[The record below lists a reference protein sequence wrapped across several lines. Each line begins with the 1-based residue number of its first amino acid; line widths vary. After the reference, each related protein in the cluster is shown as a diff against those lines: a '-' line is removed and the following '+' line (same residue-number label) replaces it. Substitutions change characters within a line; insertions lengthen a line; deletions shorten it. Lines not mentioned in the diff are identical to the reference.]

1 MALEEAGPYYLIS
14 SMLCELKVENLALID
29 SLHLKIDRLDGDAL
43 VVMTGE
49 TGAGK
54 SIMMRAIDLL
64 SGARGSA
71 QWIRSGARSCS
82 VEALF
87 EIGEH
92 YRSVRQRIEKSGF
105 GDSDQVVFKRII
117 SQNGR
122 SRFYIN
128 GSLATAK
135 TVSDICFR
143 LLCLGGQ
150 HDHQQ
155 LLQPS
160 LHLDFLDILGDHF
173 EDRERFRSM
182 YDDWRQAE
190 AELHALLERQR
201 EREQRRDFLSFQI
214 KEISEIAPRSGEDE
228 ELGAERNRLKNGEA
242 LLRLSR
248 ECYELLS
255 GPVSENLAL
264 VRKNIEQ
271 LQRLDPDLQNLAEEL
286 SSYSFLAEDY
296 SGRVRSYTD
305 GLDPDPA
312 RLDAVNA
319 RLDKLRGLKRKYGDS
334 LEEVQAYCRNAGQ
347 ELEALDNIDQ
357 QIENQRLKAAGLE
370 EDVLA
375 AATKLS
381 AARQQTAA
389 GLERS
394 MTSELQSLFFEQ
406 STVEVRFEPFE
417 ERADQLRA
425 TGFDRVE
432 FFFAPNPGEPPR
444 PLAKVASGGELS
456 RLMLAFKCLL
466 ARKDMVETVIFDE
479 VDAGVGGEAAES
491 VARKIKEL
499 ARHHQVICIT
509 HLPQIAARGSAHF
522 LVQKR
527 LTEGRTITSVSLLSE
542 DQRVEELAR
551 MLAGDSASDQ
561 TNAWARELLDKGR
574 VAA

>member
-1 MALEEAGPYYLIS
+1 
-14 SMLCELKVENLALID
+14 MLCELKVENLALID
-29 SLHLKIDRLDGDAL
+29 SLHLKFERSDGDAL

-54 SIMMRAIDLL
+54 SIMMRAVDLL
-64 SGARGSA
+64 SGGRGSA
-71 QWIRSGARSCS
+71 QWIRSGASNCS

-92 YRSVRQRIEKSGF
+92 YRSIRRRIEKCGF
-105 GDSDQVVFKRII
+105 GDSDQVVFKRVI

-135 TVSDICFR
+135 IVSDICFR
-143 LLCLGGQ
+143 LLSVGSQ

-155 LLQPS
+155 LLQPVM
-160 LHLDFLDILGDHF
+160 HLEFLDILGDHL
-173 EDRERFRSM
+173 EDRRRFNSLF
-182 YDDWRQAE
+182 DSWRRAA
-190 AELHALLERQR
+190 AELQAMHDRQR

-214 KEISEIAPRSGEDE
+214 NEIAELGPEVGEDE

-242 LLRLSR
+242 LIRLSR
-248 ECYELLS
+248 ECYDLLS
-255 GPVSENLAL
+255 GSISENLSL
-264 VRKNIEQ
+264 VRKHIEQ
-271 LQRLDPDLQNLAEEL
+271 LQRLDPGLEKLAEEL

-296 SGRVRSYTD
+296 STRLRSYSD
-305 GLDPDPA
+305 GLDNDPA

-319 RLDKLRGLKRKYGDS
+319 RLDKLQGLKRKYGDS
-334 LEEVQAYCRNAGQ
+334 LDQVLAYCSAAEQ
-347 ELEALDNIDQ
+347 ELEALDSIDQ
-357 QIENQRLKAAGLE
+357 QIEKQQQKTAELE
-370 EDVLA
+370 KQAVA
-375 AATKLS
+375 AAVQLS
-381 AARQQTAA
+381 AARKQTAA
-389 GLERS
+389 RMEQS
-394 MTSELQSLFFEQ
+394 MANELTSLFFEQ
-406 STVEVRFEPFE
+406 SAVEVHFEPVE
-417 ERADQLRA
+417 EAAEQLR
-425 TGFDRVE
+425 TNGFDRVE

-509 HLPQIAARGSAHF
+509 HLPQIAARGSTHF
-522 LVQKR
+522 LVRKQLNNK
-527 LTEGRTITSVSLLSE
+527 RTITSVSQLSE
-542 DQRVEELAR
+542 QERVEELAR
-551 MLAGDSASDQ
+551 MLAGDSASAQ
-561 TNAWARELLDKGR
+561 TTAWARELLDKGR
-574 VAA
+574 AAA